1 MRKYKNVDIETWYK
15 INENELD
22 ELFSIFLNISYDNKI
37 DMYDND
43 ESFTKFI
50 EIMYNQREKKNDNK
64 II

>member
-22 ELFSIFLNISYDNKI
+22 KLFNIFLNISYDNKI

-50 EIMYNQREKKNDNK
+50 EIMYNQRGKKNDNK